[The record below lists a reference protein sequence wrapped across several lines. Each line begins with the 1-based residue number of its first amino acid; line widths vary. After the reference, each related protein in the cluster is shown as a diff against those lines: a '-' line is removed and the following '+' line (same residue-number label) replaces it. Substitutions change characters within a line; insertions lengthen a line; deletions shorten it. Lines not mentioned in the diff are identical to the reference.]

1 MAWWEK
7 ESLIKFQH
15 PSTWIISGASGT
27 GKSTF
32 VKSLIENTDAIF
44 TERPKD
50 IYYFYSSWQ
59 PLFDEIHHSVKNVIF
74 MEGLP
79 SESKLSDADSSA
91 ESSLWVIDDLGDCA
105 KDSSF
110 VQKLFCVLSHHHKI
124 SVILITHN
132 IFEKGKCMRTISLNA
147 HYIILFKNRRDGN
160 VVRTLARPIHP
171 DNYRYL
177 VDAYEMATKDPF
189 GYLIIDL
196 SPYSD
201 KKYHLR
207 KGFLPGQDISLYL
220 SKK

>member
-105 KDSSF
+105 KTVVLCKSYF
-110 VQKLFCVLSHHHKI
+110 VFS
-124 SVILITHN
+124 
-132 IFEKGKCMRTISLNA
+132 
-147 HYIILFKNRRDGN
+147 
-160 VVRTLARPIHP
+160 
-171 DNYRYL
+171 
-177 VDAYEMATKDPF
+177 
-189 GYLIIDL
+189 LIII
-196 SPYSD
+196 
-201 KKYHLR
+201 K
-207 KGFLPGQDISLYL
+207 FLLY
-220 SKK
+220 